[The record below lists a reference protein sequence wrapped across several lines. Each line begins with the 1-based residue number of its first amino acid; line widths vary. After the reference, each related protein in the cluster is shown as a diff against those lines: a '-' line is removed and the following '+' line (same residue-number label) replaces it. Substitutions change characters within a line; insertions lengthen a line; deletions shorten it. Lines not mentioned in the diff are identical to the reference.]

1 MPKPEYT
8 INDFK
13 DYLENDFKD
22 YLENKRVEFNGF
34 RKQGLP
40 FVNKKLVEFGQTL
53 GVFPDVWKVKK
64 NSVKGCT
71 ANVYVN
77 AMLSNGKMYFNGH
90 SNSEI
95 VRGQL
100 ALLIDGLNMLS
111 PEEIVNECEKHLTE
125 FVKNTDVRFSMT
137 ISRAN
142 SFGTLFQ
149 FMKVRAEKFLVD

>member
-13 DYLENDFKD
+13 DYLE
-22 YLENKRVEFNGF
+22 YRRVEFNDY

-53 GVFPDVWKVKK
+53 GAFPDVWKVKK

-71 ANVYVN
+71 ANVYIN
-77 AMLSNGKMYFNGH
+77 TMQTNGKIYFNGH

-95 VRGQL
+95 VRGQI

-111 PEEIVNECEKHLTE
+111 PEDIVNKCEKYLIE

-142 SFGTLFQ
+142 SLGTLFQ
-149 FMKVRAEKFLVD
+149 FMKSRAEEFLND